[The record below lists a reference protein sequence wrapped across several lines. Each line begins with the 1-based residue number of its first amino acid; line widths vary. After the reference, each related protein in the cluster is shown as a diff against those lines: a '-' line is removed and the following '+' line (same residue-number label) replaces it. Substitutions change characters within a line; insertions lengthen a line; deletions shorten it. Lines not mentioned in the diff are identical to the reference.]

1 MTQRKK
7 STRLKI
13 SSQVCGN
20 SESVSLMGARENLL
34 PLLGISPTS
43 GALPRLPGSPRGAQL
58 TGDFSPTINILSPG
72 PAPKSSEAEI
82 QFEID
87 PRPQGNACGQLN
99 QSHPYS
105 PPSCAFLDG
114 GGRQGHAPPCILEK
128 PELTWGWGPSWVSL
142 NSPPTAWKAS
152 VS

>member
-13 SSQVCGN
+13 SPQVCEN
-20 SESVSLMGARENLL
+20 SKSASLMGARENLL

-43 GALPRLPGSPRGAQL
+43 EALPGLPGSPGGAQL
-58 TGDFSPTINILSPG
+58 TGDFSPTISILSPG

-87 PRPQGNACGQLN
+87 PRPQGNACGQAQPKPPL
-99 QSHPYS
+99 Q
-105 PPSCAFLDG
+105 PSCL
-114 GGRQGHAPPCILEK
+114 
-128 PELTWGWGPSWVSL
+128 V
-142 NSPPTAWKAS
+142 
-152 VS
+152 

>member
-20 SESVSLMGARENLL
+20 SESVSLMGARENFL

-58 TGDFSPTINILSPG
+58 TGDFSPTISILSPG

-105 PPSCAFLDG
+105 PPSV
-114 GGRQGHAPPCILEK
+114 HAS
-128 PELTWGWGPSWVSL
+128 T
-142 NSPPTAWKAS
+142 
-152 VS
+152 